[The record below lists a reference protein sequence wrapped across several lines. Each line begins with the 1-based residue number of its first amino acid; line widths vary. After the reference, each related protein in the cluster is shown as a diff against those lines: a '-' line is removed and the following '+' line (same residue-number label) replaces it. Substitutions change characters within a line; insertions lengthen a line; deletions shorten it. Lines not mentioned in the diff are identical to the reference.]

1 MAASGSKQLT
11 VTTPT
16 DREIVMTRILDAPRD
31 LVFEA
36 HSSCEHLS
44 HWWGPRRYEIGSCDV
59 DFRPGGAWRIVHR
72 GDNKEEFGFRGEYR
86 EIVRPERIT
95 WTFEFEGMPGHVS
108 VQTVSFE
115 EHDGKTTV
123 TTTAVFDSVED
134 RDGMLQSGMESG
146 AAETMDRLE
155 EYLQV
160 LKERSNA

>member
-1 MAASGSKQLT
+1 MGASGSNSLT

-16 DREIVMTRILDAPRD
+16 DREIVMTRIFDAPRD

-36 HSSCEHLS
+36 HTSCEHMS
-44 HWWGPRRYEIGSCDV
+44 KWWGPRRYEFGSCDL

-72 GDNKEEFGFRGEYR
+72 GVGGEEFGFRGEFR

-108 VQTVSFE
+108 VQTVTFE
-115 EHDGKTTV
+115 EHDGKTTL
-123 TTTAVFDSVED
+123 TATVVFDTVED

-146 AAETMDRLE
+146 AAESMDRLE
-155 EYLQV
+155 EYLEV
-160 LKERSNA
+160 LKGGAAS

>member
-36 HSSCEHLS
+36 HSSCEHMP
-44 HWWGPRRYEIGSCDV
+44 HWWGPRRYEIASCEM

-72 GDNKEEFGFRGEYR
+72 GEGQEFGFRGEFR
-86 EIVRPERIT
+86 EIRRPELIT

-108 VQTVSFE
+108 VQTLTLE
-115 EHDGKTTV
+115 EHDGKTTLTSRV
-123 TTTAVFDSVED
+123 LFDSIED
-134 RDGMLQSGMESG
+134 RDGMINSGMESG
-146 AAETMDRLE
+146 AAESMDRLE
-155 EYLQV
+155 EYL
-160 LKERSNA
+160 LELRSRTS